1 MSLHVKIRFMSVFP
15 KKGAEKLL
23 KSVRVRFEKLKKL
36 EILNR
41 MQGQNGVDL
50 DTNRDTVSQT
60 SRDTLMKNS
69 NVGTADDGEDGSA
82 AHEVEDDVVE
92 DEEEEE
98 ELDEYESQPVGGEDG
113 SFSPV
118 AASDADLAG
127 ENINIGYLQQ
137 LLCSKIAKVGDYQ
150 PNENVQGDEVSDG
163 EYQIYEQDSADSD
176 NYFDDEDD
184 DS

>member
-98 ELDEYESQPVGGEDG
+98 ELDEYESQPVVT
-113 SFSPV
+113 SIVFTYKHIFLFVCYYISLYFFS
-118 AASDADLAG
+118 
-127 ENINIGYLQQ
+127 INIDFFLLSFPPLGY
-137 LLCSKIAKVGDYQ
+137 C
-150 PNENVQGDEVSDG
+150 
-163 EYQIYEQDSADSD
+163 
-176 NYFDDEDD
+176 
-184 DS
+184 